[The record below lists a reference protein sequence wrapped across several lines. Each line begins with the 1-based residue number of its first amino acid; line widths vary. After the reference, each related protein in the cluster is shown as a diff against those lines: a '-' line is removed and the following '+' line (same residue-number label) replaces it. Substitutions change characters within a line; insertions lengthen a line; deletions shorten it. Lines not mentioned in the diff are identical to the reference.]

1 MARRRI
7 FVGDIQ
13 GCRDELARLL
23 DRVAF
28 DPAGDELHPVGDL
41 VNRGPDSAGVLRLL
55 IEAGAGG
62 VLGNHDL
69 HLLRVAAGERP
80 LGPRDTFHDVL
91 EAADREPLLRWLSAR
106 PVVRQWEDLTLIHA
120 GLHPDWSV
128 PGTPLELA
136 DRFPGATH
144 PHALQAEVS
153 FALTVRYCAPD
164 GTRPDADW
172 PPPPAPFRP
181 WFDHYPAHPD
191 ERRTVVFGHWA
202 RMGLVV
208 RDQLRGLDTGCVWG
222 QRLTAWIAEEDHLVH
237 VDAAR
242 AYSAHRD

>member
-23 DRVAF
+23 DRVGF
-28 DPAGDELHPVGDL
+28 DPAIDELHPVGDL
-41 VNRGPDSAGVLRLL
+41 VNRGPASAGVLRLL

-80 LGPRDTFHDVL
+80 CGARDTFHDVL
-91 EAADREPLLRWLSAR
+91 DAPDREPLLRWLSAR
-106 PVVRQWEDLTLIHA
+106 PVVRQWDDLILIHA
-120 GLHPDWSV
+120 GLHPDWTT
-128 PGTPLELA
+128 PGTPLGLV
-136 DRFPGATH
+136 DRLHGATH
-144 PHALQAEVS
+144 PHASQAVS
-153 FALTVRYCAPD
+153 YAVTVRYCAPN
-164 GTRPDADW
+164 GTRPVADW

-181 WFDHYPAHPD
+181 WFDHYPTHPD

-202 RMGLVV
+202 RMGLVI

-222 QRLTAWIAEEDHLVH
+222 QRLTAWIAEEDRFVH